1 MNMKTLTDRLLS
13 GNIWNISGS
22 FGRVSGNSL
31 SQKNEFY
38 KITSSCK
45 KNDENVYHITGN
57 FTNVSENDI
66 TLNTLKMRF
75 NLGGGE
81 FEVYTQY
88 NGWQNESSGGWSPLI
103 TSVSASTN
111 TIRTCDGAA
120 PFAAVWN
127 KQTQRGI
134 VFHLLADYAW
144 SINLSLSRTNGE
156 CSELY
161 AEIGVNSE
169 SFSYTLSP
177 QKSIKTPEIIFYEF
191 ENKLDLDCRKL
202 HSFCLDNFKR
212 KSMPVVYN
220 TWLCRFDKINFEN
233 VSNQIEKAA
242 QIGAEYFVIDA
253 GWFGKGSGWW
263 IYRGDWAENLTGG
276 LCGKMYKISEQ
287 VRKSGMK
294 FGLWFEIE
302 SASED
307 AEILRTH
314 SDLFVN
320 LGGLYFLDFSNEKA
334 CQYIFGILKE
344 NIEKYNIEYI
354 KFDFNQDFDRDPT
367 NSAYT
372 DYYAGYRKFTKKF
385 KNEYPGI
392 YLENCASG
400 GLRADLNN
408 CRDFD
413 SFWLSDNQSPYEG
426 MRIFK
431 EGIKRLPPQCI
442 EKWAVL
448 QSLENFSP
456 VYGNNECEKILSTHD
471 ATWDGIAGVH
481 QSFLQGFLTGG
492 PIGISCDLNMLS
504 DNLLT
509 MLKEHIGHFKKERT
523 FWENAVCKILADTGN
538 LLVLEYF
545 DRSLKQIKIIA
556 YALKLRQNNI
566 MVYPY
571 LDKSASYKFGEK
583 IVSGSEI
590 AEHGIDLPINGNY
603 RASFAE
609 LGKE

>member
-38 KITSSCK
+38 KITSGCK

-334 CQYIFGILKE
+334 CQYIWHPE
-344 NIEKYNIEYI
+344 
-354 KFDFNQDFDRDPT
+354 
-367 NSAYT
+367 
-372 DYYAGYRKFTKKF
+372 RK
-385 KNEYPGI
+385 
-392 YLENCASG
+392 
-400 GLRADLNN
+400 
-408 CRDFD
+408 
-413 SFWLSDNQSPYEG
+413 
-426 MRIFK
+426 
-431 EGIKRLPPQCI
+431 
-442 EKWAVL
+442 
-448 QSLENFSP
+448 
-456 VYGNNECEKILSTHD
+456 H
-471 ATWDGIAGVH
+471 
-481 QSFLQGFLTGG
+481 
-492 PIGISCDLNMLS
+492 
-504 DNLLT
+504 
-509 MLKEHIGHFKKERT
+509 
-523 FWENAVCKILADTGN
+523 
-538 LLVLEYF
+538 
-545 DRSLKQIKIIA
+545 
-556 YALKLRQNNI
+556 
-566 MVYPY
+566 
-571 LDKSASYKFGEK
+571 
-583 IVSGSEI
+583 
-590 AEHGIDLPINGNY
+590 
-603 RASFAE
+603 
-609 LGKE
+609 

>member
-13 GNIWNISGS
+13 GDIWNISGS

-344 NIEKYNIEYI
+344 NIEKYKIKYI

-566 MVYPY
+566 TVYPY